1 MSDNQTKEP
10 KIKGGSFVIEKAD
23 LDRILTPEDFTE
35 EHRMI
40 AETVRDFID
49 GEVVTRDEEIEKL
62 NYDLTV
68 ELLQKAGDLGLL
80 GADVPEEFGGIG
92 LDKVSSTIISE
103 SLAKGSSFA
112 LSFGA
117 HVGIGT
123 LPIVFFGTRE
133 QKEKYLPD
141 LASGAKIAAYC
152 LTEPTSGS
160 DAMSAKT
167 TAVLSDDG
175 DHYILNGSKL
185 YITNAGFADIFI
197 VYAKIDGEHF
207 TAFIVEKE
215 MEGFTLGPEEKKM
228 GIKGSSTRPLYFED
242 VKVPKENLLGEI
254 GKGHR
259 IAFNILNIGRYKLA
273 AGSVGAAKEAVELS
287 TKYANTR
294 KQFETPIS
302 NFPLI
307 RKKLAEMN
315 IRTFAVE
322 SMVYRTAGLLD
333 EAMQDIDYTADDAG
347 TLAAAAISDYAIE
360 CSINKVF
367 SSENLDVIADE
378 GVQIHGGYGYIQ
390 EYKIERL
397 YRDSRINRIFEGT
410 NEINRLLIPG
420 TLVKK
425 ALKGELALLQKAQAL
440 QNEILQIL
448 PNQTFEG
455 VLEQEG
461 HFLEMSKKIFLLV
474 GGLAVQK
481 YGTKLEKEQ
490 EVLAGLADMMI
501 DIFALESVLART
513 NKQASRTS
521 EEKALNMIEMTKVF
535 AYEAFLR
542 VESVAK
548 ELLTTIESGDMLRM
562 QLSVLKKLTRSNP
575 VNTNQYKRSIAARV
589 IHNER
594 YTV

>member
-68 ELLQKAGDLGLL
+68 ELLRKAGDLGLL

-141 LASGAKIAAYC
+141 LASGTKIAAYC

-175 DHYILNGSKL
+175 EHYILNGSKL

>member
-1 MSDNQTKEP
+1 MSENQTKQP
-10 KIKGGSFVIEKAD
+10 KIVGGGFVIED
-23 LDRILTPEDFTE
+23 MELERVLTPEDFTE

-40 AETVRDFID
+40 GETVRDFIE
-49 GEVVTRDEEIEKL
+49 GEVVPRDEEIEKL
-62 NYDLTV
+62 DYELTV
-68 ELLQKAGDLGLL
+68 ELLRKAGELGLL
-80 GADVPEEFGGIG
+80 GADVPEAFGGIG
-92 LDKVSSTIISE
+92 LDKVSSTIINE

-123 LPIVFFGTRE
+123 LPIVFFGTKE

-141 LASGAKIAAYC
+141 LSTGTKIAAYC

-167 TAVLSDDG
+167 TARLSEDG
-175 DHYILNGSKL
+175 EHYILNGSKL

-207 TAFIVEKE
+207 SAFIVEKD

-228 GIKGSSTRPLYFED
+228 GIKGSSTRPLFFED

-273 AGSVGAAKEAVELS
+273 AGTVGAAKESIELS
-287 TKYANTR
+287 AKYANTR

-302 NFPLI
+302 NFPLM

-315 IRTFAVE
+315 IASFVME

-333 EAMQDIDYTADDAG
+333 EALQDIDYNSPDAG
-347 TLAAAAISDYAIE
+347 TQAAAAISEYAIE

-367 SSENLDVIADE
+367 TSEGLDFIADE

-390 EYKIERL
+390 EYKVERI

-425 ALKGELALLQKAQAL
+425 AMKGEIALLQKAQGL
-440 QNEILQIL
+440 QNELLSIM
-448 PNQTFEG
+448 PGQTFEG
-455 VLEQEG
+455 TLEQET
-461 HFLEMSKKIFLLV
+461 HYLDMAKKIFLLT
-474 GGLAVQK
+474 GGMAVQK
-481 YGTKLEKEQ
+481 FGTKLEKEQ
-490 EVLAGLADMMI
+490 EALANLADMMI
-501 DIFALESVLART
+501 DIYALESALLRT
-513 NKQASRTS
+513 KKQIQRTS
-521 EEKALNMIEMTKVF
+521 EEKAACMIEMTQVF
-535 AYEAFLR
+535 AYEAMQRIEAL
-542 VESVAK
+542 AK
-548 ELLTTIESGDMLRM
+548 EILASVESGDMLRM
-562 QLSVLKKLTRSNP
+562 QMSVLKKLTRSNP
-575 VNTNQYKRSIAARV
+575 ADTVALKRSIAERV
-589 IHNER
+589 VTSER
-594 YTV
+594 YCV